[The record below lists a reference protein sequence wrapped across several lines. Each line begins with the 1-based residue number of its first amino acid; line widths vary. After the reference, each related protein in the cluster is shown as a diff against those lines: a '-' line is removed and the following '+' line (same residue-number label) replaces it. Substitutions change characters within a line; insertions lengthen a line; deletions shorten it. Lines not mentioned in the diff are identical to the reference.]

1 MSENSTYNNK
11 ALLTKYLLG
20 ETSNEE
26 KVKAEHLIRTDEES
40 RDYYKKIKHLHY
52 AIEYKQAKEQINTDE
67 EFIHFKEKI
76 KSSTTSSNSSSK
88 IKRLFIHA
96 GRIAAAF
103 LLGMGGWYVYQFI
116 HKPDMVTVQN
126 LQQQIISD
134 TLTDGSI
141 ACLNNNAALTYP
153 EQFQKNTREV
163 SMQGE
168 VYFNVAENNEKPFI
182 IKIDEFR
189 AEVVGTAFNINAFDG
204 DTIKV
209 TVQSGK
215 VLIYSIN
222 KKQNQVLL
230 TAGETGIYCKSNQS
244 VYKYKN
250 TDLNYLSWKT
260 GVLIFKNDNMNEV
273 VKTLEEH
280 YSIQIEVDNGNINNC
295 TLTSTFD
302 NDSIEFV
309 MEMLELTFG
318 LNISKKDSVYIMSG
332 DGC

>member
-1 MSENSTYNNK
+1 MNENSTYNNK

-20 ETSNEE
+20 ETSKEE
-26 KVKAEHLIRTDEES
+26 KVKAEHLIRTDEKS

-103 LLGMGGWYVYQFI
+103 LLGMGVWYVYQFI

-141 ACLNNNAALTYP
+141 ACLNNNSALSYP
-153 EQFQKNTREV
+153 EQFQQDKRTVRVE
-163 SMQGE
+163 GE
-168 VYFNVAENNEKPFI
+168 IFFNVEKQPEKPFI

-189 AEVVGTAFNINAFDG
+189 AEVVGTAFNINAFNG

-230 TAGETGIYCKSNQS
+230 TAGETGIYCKSNQA

-250 TDLNYLSWKT
+250 TDLNYLAWKT

-280 YSIQIEVDNGNINNC
+280 YSIQIEVDKGNINNC